1 MASSPDKQATKREHP
16 CQGCAPCL
24 RDCDLHGGFDCVG
37 GYVMVYIKGSTF
49 YFDIAELV
57 WDAYQNAVGEF
68 TPIYIRNGNL
78 YRY

>member
-1 MASSPDKQATKREHP
+1 
-16 CQGCAPCL
+16 
-24 RDCDLHGGFDCVG
+24 
-37 GYVMVYIKGSTF
+37 MVYIKGSTF
-49 YFDIAELV
+49 YFHIAELV